1 MTEDEHEKKLK
12 QEVLEALRWATRSLE
27 LGGTVEDTM
36 TGFIVRLQNGDE
48 WFREPVM
55 HEEPALDCCKVCG
68 KHFDDPLS
76 IESMME
82 VAKAKKENEAIYP
95 ARVCADCYNKMDI
108 RSPYKASMN

>member
-12 QEVLEALRWATRSLE
+12 KEILEALRWATRSLE

-48 WFREPVM
+48 WFREPVIQ
-55 HEEPALDCCKVCG
+55 EEPLLDCCKICG

-76 IESMME
+76 VENMME
-82 VAKAKKENEAIYP
+82 IAKAKENNKAIYP
-95 ARVCADCYNKMDI
+95 ARVCADCYNRMDV